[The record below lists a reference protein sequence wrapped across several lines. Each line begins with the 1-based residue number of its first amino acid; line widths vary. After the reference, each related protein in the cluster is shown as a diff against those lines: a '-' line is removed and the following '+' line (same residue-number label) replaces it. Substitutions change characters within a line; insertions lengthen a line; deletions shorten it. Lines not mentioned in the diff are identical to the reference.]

1 MVSTPR
7 GFQPTNPQTRRPWQW
22 LAPVSA
28 MALVVAGA
36 CAGGGDGGMAVNGT
50 GGNRGLAGSEATGST
65 PGTGGAGTDATG
77 GRTPPPDT
85 AGTGGN
91 GAGGGGAAG
100 VSGVAG
106 GAGGGAAAGSQGR
119 GGAAGGAPPVSSGG
133 TTIVN
138 DTFWKD
144 TSGQNIYS
152 QGGGVLRVGDTY
164 YWYGVR
170 YSNDASYATGTNMTV
185 SQAITT
191 YSSTDLVN
199 WKPETVSTPANMGGW
214 FGRLGVVYHAA
225 TQKYV
230 LVAQGGGGL
239 YFATSTSPGG
249 PFVYNNVQTNLPG
262 IANGST
268 GDQTMFQDDD
278 GTAYLVASS
287 SSGRSNR
294 YLSPLRASDFLAAE
308 QAIPVY
314 SGGGREGNCMFKYNG
329 TYVYCSSDLHGWNA
343 SQTYCVSSSSVHG
356 PWSAEFVLDGTQ
368 FDYSHVTQT
377 GFFISVQ
384 GSQATTIIFAG
395 DRWANNA
402 SNGIGFNQ
410 WMPISFD
417 GKTPHFHSLSK
428 WTIDAKA
435 GTWAVAHG
443 NNYVLNPAFEADR
456 VSVTVPVGWKAT
468 KGQNIL
474 SGLHTGRWSWQI
486 SANGTLEQQATA
498 IPAGTYTLS
507 VWAKGPAA
515 GGQLMAK
522 GCGGADSTTPI
533 PASTDF
539 AQVKSAPIAISS
551 PTCTVSVAA
560 GAAQLTVD
568 DFVLADQ

>member
-1 MVSTPR
+1 MLPFERNNHHS
-7 GFQPTNPQTRRPWQW
+7 
-22 LAPVSA
+22 PVSWHWVAPASLLA
-28 MALVVAGA
+28 MLLTGA
-36 CAGGGDGGMAVNGT
+36 CASAGASDGAAAVGRAGGNSGGAATGGTRSEGVGGNDTATAGQTSQPDPTGT
-50 GGNRGLAGSEATGST
+50 GGKEALGGSGGASQGGASQGGASQGGASQGGASQGGGASAGAPAVS
-65 PGTGGAGTDATG
+65 TGGA
-77 GRTPPPDT
+77 
-85 AGTGGN
+85 
-91 GAGGGGAAG
+91 
-100 VSGVAG
+100 
-106 GAGGGAAAGSQGR
+106 
-119 GGAAGGAPPVSSGG
+119 
-133 TTIVN
+133 TIVN

-144 TSGQNIYS
+144 TSGKNIYS
-152 QGGGVLRVGDTY
+152 QGGGVLRVADTY

-170 YSNDASYATGTNMTV
+170 YSNDASYATGTATSV

-191 YSSTDLVN
+191 YSSKDLVN

-225 TQKYV
+225 TKKYV

-239 YFATSTSPGG
+239 YFATSDSPAG

-262 IANGST
+262 IANGGT

-287 SSGRSNR
+287 SNGRSHR
-294 YLSPLRASDFLAAE
+294 YLSPLRASDFLAVE

-314 SGGGREGNCMFKYNG
+314 SGGGREGNCMFKYMG
-329 TYVYCSSDLHGWNA
+329 TYYYCSSDLHGWNA
-343 SQTYCVSSSSVHG
+343 SQSYCVSASSVKG

-384 GSQATTIIFAG
+384 GTQSTTVIFAG

-428 WTIDAKA
+428 WTIDATA

-443 NNYVLNPAFEADR
+443 NNYVLNPSFEADR

-468 KGQNIL
+468 NGQNVK
-474 SGLHTGRWSWQI
+474 SAFHTGRWSWQL
-486 SANGTLEQQATA
+486 SANGALEQQATA
-498 IPAGTYTLS
+498 IPDGTYTFS
-507 VWAKGPAA
+507 VWAKATGA
-515 GGQLMAK
+515 GGQLMTKA
-522 GCGGADSTTPI
+522 CGGTDSTTPI
-533 PASTDF
+533 PAGSDF
-539 AQVKSAPIAISS
+539 ANVKSAPITVSGGK
-551 PTCTVSVAA
+551 CTVSVSA
-560 GAAQLTVD
+560 GAQMTLD
-568 DFVLADQ
+568 DFLLADG